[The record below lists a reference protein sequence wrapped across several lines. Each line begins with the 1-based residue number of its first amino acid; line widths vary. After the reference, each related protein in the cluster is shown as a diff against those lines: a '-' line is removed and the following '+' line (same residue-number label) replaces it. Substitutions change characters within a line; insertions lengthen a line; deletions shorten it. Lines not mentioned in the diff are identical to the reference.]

1 LTSLLRTSFIEIM
14 AFLIN
19 HSRVDHWSARTNS
32 SHSKTE
38 QGAEKPGLKTVAS
51 AAEAVTIGVK
61 IEFE

>member
-1 LTSLLRTSFIEIM
+1 M

-19 HSRVDHWSARTNS
+19 HSRVDHWSARTNR

-51 AAEAVTIGVK
+51 AAEAVTVGVK